1 MCLKELMLIR
11 QVYQKNVILVIFLDN
26 GFKFQRYVY
35 NGCHDLT
42 QKAISP
48 DEVAIVTVNGYDH
61 RNHFGYYILIYIIYI
76 CIIYIHI
83 RIIYIY

>member
-61 RNHFGYYILIYIIYI
+61 RNHFGYYIF
-76 CIIYIHI
+76 
-83 RIIYIY
+83 IYIYIYIYIYVLYIYIKYV